1 MRIHV
6 SDMDE
11 HHLAVAE
18 AFSRKARLYDDF
30 GKDHPNLTR
39 MRHKVRQ
46 HVLRFLRPGDRI
58 LELNAGTGADAVYFA
73 QLGFRVHATDLS
85 WGMVHEIEHKVAY
98 YGLEERVSVEQC
110 AFESLDRLNA
120 ASFDYVFSNM
130 GGVNCV
136 EGLKELARNV
146 DRILAPGG
154 RMTWVVM
161 PPICLWEI
169 AQAIRGD
176 FRTARRRLRRNGT
189 LAHVEGV
196 VFKTWYHPPRRL
208 IDAFGKSFRRL
219 RLDGLSVF
227 TPPADHKTFAFRFPR
242 LYAMLCALDD
252 WLADCSPFNRWG
264 DFYILT
270 LEKLPLPAEG
280 S

>member
-1 MRIHV
+1 MRNHGA
-6 SDMDE
+6 DLEE

-30 GKDHPNLTR
+30 GKDHPNLMR

-58 LELNAGTGADAVYFA
+58 LELNAGTGADAVYFV
-73 QLGFRVHATDLS
+73 QLGFRVHATDLA
-85 WGMVHEIEHKVAY
+85 WGMVHEIERKIAC
-98 YGLEERVSVEQC
+98 YGLEDRLSVQQV
-110 AFESLDRLNA
+110 AFETLDAVDA
-120 ASFDYVFSNM
+120 APFDYVFSNM

-136 EGLKELARNV
+136 SDLKEVALHVERL
-146 DRILAPGG
+146 LAPGG

-169 AQAIRGD
+169 AQALRGD
-176 FRTARRRLRRNGT
+176 FRTARRRLHRTGT

-208 IDAFGKSFRRL
+208 IEAFGRNFRRL

-227 TPPADHKTFAFRFPR
+227 TPPADHKAFAHRFPR
-242 LYAMLCALDD
+242 LYSMLCTLDD
-252 WLADCSPFNRWG
+252 RLADRYPFNRWG

-270 LEKLPLPAEG
+270 LEKHAGQAEG
-280 S
+280 H